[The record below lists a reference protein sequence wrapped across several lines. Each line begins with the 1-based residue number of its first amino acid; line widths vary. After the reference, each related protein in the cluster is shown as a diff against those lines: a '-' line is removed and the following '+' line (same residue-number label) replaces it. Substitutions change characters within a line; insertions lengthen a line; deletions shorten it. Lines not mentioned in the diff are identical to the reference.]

1 MISSDPSAARTGSNI
16 VRNARFWIFGLLP
29 LVLLAGMLYGFSQFG
44 TRGVFDG
51 QFPPVEEL
59 TIERLSFTD
68 EGIELQVLNGGPEAV
83 TIAQVTVDEAVW
95 QFTMEPDG
103 TVERLSGA
111 KISIL
116 YPWVSG
122 ESHAV
127 ALISSSGVTF
137 EAEAPVALLSPVP
150 GATFLMTFTLLG
162 VYVGVIPILIGLV
175 WFPFL
180 RNLATRWLNF
190 FLAITVGLLLF
201 LGVDTIEEAI
211 HLAGGVTGAFQGMG
225 LAASGFVLAFMAVSV
240 VDRWRERQQ
249 SRLEMPA
256 LSLAYAIAVGI
267 GMHNLGEGLAIG
279 SAYATGAI
287 SLGTFLVVG
296 FAAHNTTE
304 GLAIAAPLARGETP
318 LRRLAPHLLFA
329 GLIAGSPAI
338 WGTWLGG
345 FAFSPI
351 WATFFLGAGAGAIIQ
366 VVWQLARMMGQEPDG
381 SLASGLNA
389 TGIVIGVLIMYGT
402 GILLVS

>member
-1 MISSDPSAARTGSNI
+1 
-16 VRNARFWIFGLLP
+16 
-29 LVLLAGMLYGFSQFG
+29 MLYVFSQFG

-59 TIERLSFTD
+59 TIERLSFTE
-68 EGIELQVLNGGPEAV
+68 EGIDLQVLNGGPEAV

-95 QFTMEPDG
+95 QFTIEPEG
-103 TVERLSGA
+103 TVERLSGV
-111 KISIL
+111 KVSIP

-122 ESHAV
+122 EPHAV

-137 EAEAPVALLSPVP
+137 EAEAPVASLSPVP
-150 GATFLMTFTLLG
+150 GATFLMTFTMLG

-211 HLAGGVTGAFQGMG
+211 HLAGGVAGAFQGIG
-225 LAASGFVLAFMAVSV
+225 LAVSGFVLAFMAVSV

-256 LSLAYAIAVGI
+256 LPLSYAIAVGI

-338 WGTWLGG
+338 LGTWLGG

-366 VVWQLARMMGQEPDG
+366 VVWQLARMMGQDPDG

>member
-1 MISSDPSAARTGSNI
+1 MISSDPSAARTGSSI

-29 LVLLAGMLYGFSQFG
+29 LLLLAGMLYVFSQFG

-51 QFPPVEEL
+51 QFPPIEEL
-59 TIERLSFTD
+59 TIDRLSFTD
-68 EGIELQVLNGGPEAV
+68 DGIELQVINGGPEAV

-95 QFTMEPDG
+95 QFTIDPEG
-103 TVERLSGA
+103 TVERLGGA
-111 KISIL
+111 KVSIP

-122 ESHAV
+122 EPHAV
-127 ALISSSGVTF
+127 ALISSNGVIF
-137 EAEAPVALLSPVP
+137 EAEAPVASLSPVP
-150 GATFLMTFTLLG
+150 GATFLMTFTMLG
-162 VYVGVIPILIGLV
+162 VYVGVIPVLIGLV

-180 RNLATRWLNF
+180 RNLAPRWLNF

-211 HLAGGVTGAFQGMG
+211 HLAGGVAGAFQGMG
-225 LAASGFVLAFMAVSV
+225 LAAAGFILAFMAVSV

-256 LSLAYAIAVGI
+256 LPLAYAIAVGI

-304 GLAIAAPLARGETP
+304 GLAIAAPLARGETS

-338 WGTWLGG
+338 LGTWIGG

-351 WATFFLGAGAGAIIQ
+351 WATLFLGAGAGAIIQ

-389 TGIVIGVLIMYGT
+389 IGLVIGVLIMYGT
-402 GILLVS
+402 GMLLVS